1 MHETCLAGAF
11 RVVGEMRK
19 WRTGKKE
26 GALLLANARILLE
39 NREVLKGIFIDFIY
53 IFTALLTIPKPVT
66 V

>member
-1 MHETCLAGAF
+1 
-11 RVVGEMRK
+11 MRK